1 MPQKQDG
8 EQEGVS
14 VISIYSG
21 SLEDNESQVMAAN
34 GNDISFDTDTNTT
47 RLQTVSLYGDG
58 QSSINFNG
66 DGVPQIE
73 VDLAMFHSE
82 KIGEQLHQG
91 THDQLPNVEEYKASS
106 GHGTPIHSPTDP
118 KEEAWPFDEDHTT
131 ITRRFGK
138 STIILLLCILIAVSS
153 LVISMIL
160 FLPQRNRTDDVIQFL
175 VDNGISKLEALEI
188 SGSPQNKA
196 AKWIADIDRRQVSIS
211 TGGEFLDRY
220 VMALLF
226 YAFFGDV
233 TWPNDLNFLSK
244 EHVCEWYESKR
255 NPSGRDVPAGVI
267 ACETIDDGERVPVG
281 IALGMYLSDLGG
293 KNRVI
298 SHLTD
303 SLR

>member
-1 MPQKQDG
+1 MLNNAGHAEWAIVECRHAK
-8 EQEGVS
+8 
-14 VISIYSG
+14 
-21 SLEDNESQVMAAN
+21 N
-34 GNDISFDTDTNTT
+34 G
-47 RLQTVSLYGDG
+47 RQ
-58 QSSINFNG
+58 
-66 DGVPQIE
+66 
-73 VDLAMFHSE
+73 
-82 KIGEQLHQG
+82 
-91 THDQLPNVEEYKASS
+91 
-106 GHGTPIHSPTDP
+106 
-118 KEEAWPFDEDHTT
+118 
-131 ITRRFGK
+131 
-138 STIILLLCILIAVSS
+138 
-153 LVISMIL
+153 
-160 FLPQRNRTDDVIQFL
+160 
-175 VDNGISKLEALEI
+175 ISKFEALEI

-281 IALGMYLSDLGG
+281 IALGMYLSDQGG

-298 SHLTD
+298 
-303 SLR
+303 